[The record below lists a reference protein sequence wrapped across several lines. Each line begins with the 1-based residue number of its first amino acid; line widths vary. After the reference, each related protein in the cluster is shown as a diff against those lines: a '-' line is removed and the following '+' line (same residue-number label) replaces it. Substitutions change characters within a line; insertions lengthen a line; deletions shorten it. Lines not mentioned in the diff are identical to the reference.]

1 LIQGADGGSQRSLLP
16 PGFDPRSVRAVAT
29 DLDGTILDGAT
40 FRPSARTIAAIRAA
54 EASGIQIILA
64 TGRMFQ
70 SARRIAAELD
80 VHGPIIC
87 YQGGLVAD
95 SDSGEV
101 LLHRPLEVDL
111 AREILHALGQHARTT
126 NAYVDDELYVTEANA
141 EAIRYAEIAGVA
153 MHVVGELSTWLPRP
167 TTKLVTVGSESWLDP
182 LRDAMQERFGH
193 RAFVAKSLPIFLEF
207 AAPDVSKSAAL
218 AFLGERLGFTAAQ
231 CVSFGDG
238 ENDRDLLAWAG
249 LGVCVA
255 NASEQLRAEADWVV
269 PSVAEGGVAQFLE
282 QVVAARA
289 AA

>member
-1 LIQGADGGSQRSLLP
+1 M
-16 PGFDPRSVRAVAT
+16 RAIAT
-29 DLDGTILDGAT
+29 DLDGTILDGVT

-95 SDSGEV
+95 SDTGAV
-101 LLHRPLEVDL
+101 LLHTPLEVEL
-111 AREILHALGQHARTT
+111 AREILHALGEHARTT
-126 NAYVDDELYVTEANA
+126 NAYVDDQLYVTEANP
-141 EAIRYAEIAGVA
+141 EAIRYADIAGVE
-153 MHVVGELSTWLPRP
+153 MHVVGDLATWLTQP
-167 TTKLVTVGSESWLDP
+167 TTKLVTVGVEEWLDP
-182 LRDAMQERFGH
+182 LRDELQARFGH

-207 AAPDVSKSAAL
+207 AAPNVSKSAAL
-218 AFLGERLGFTAAQ
+218 AFLSTRLGFTAAQ

-255 NASEQLRAEADWVV
+255 NASDRLRSEADWVI
-269 PSVAEGGVAQFLE
+269 PSVSDGGVAQFLE

-289 AA
+289 AV